1 MEKTLSSTILPPGLA
16 ETCPRRQFPVSHF
29 FKFSSFRPGILR
41 TQEDPHV
48 LRISVCQS
56 DALRCSRRLRAL
68 AGDVPGNSEGG
79 DEALGRGSGFL
90 PAEVVKLQSK
100 ASWLGYRRIPF
111 AFGICAGLGGSH
123 EMGVSEDVDIVRPF
137 AGGSGSSGSRSG
149 LFRTPISGGVQ
160 TATSTH
166 DLPSPALAV
175 RNLMEQVRLVA
186 TTCDLMRLLIFD

>member
-90 PAEVVKLQSK
+90 PAEGFPLIEVLLVHVIGPYWYTDRPLVWYISIRTNVPTLDTVGHTDIPVCTTHIGRYAVVTKSLSYSK
-100 ASWLGYRRIPF
+100 EWARQQYMAKHQQWSSHQWGNFYYYRMQNI
-111 AFGICAGLGGSH
+111 
-123 EMGVSEDVDIVRPF
+123 
-137 AGGSGSSGSRSG
+137 
-149 LFRTPISGGVQ
+149 
-160 TATSTH
+160 
-166 DLPSPALAV
+166 
-175 RNLMEQVRLVA
+175 
-186 TTCDLMRLLIFD
+186 

>member
-90 PAEVVKLQSK
+90 PAE
-100 ASWLGYRRIPF
+100 
-111 AFGICAGLGGSH
+111 GLGGSH